1 MILASQNSLY
11 IYIPVSVT
19 KRVYDTPS
27 IFLLHVDFK
36 PMVLNCNSE
45 IGAHAR
51 SNLCC
56 LIKAFDKINGGSES
70 DFFFFEKRYF
80 LYACATNS
88 DL

>member
-27 IFLLHVDFK
+27 IFLLHVDYK

-56 LIKAFDKINGGSES
+56 LIRSMAVANLT
-70 DFFFFEKRYF
+70 FFSSKRDIF
-80 LYACATNS
+80 LYTCATNS